1 MFDRCDFIKGNDGSM
16 VIVLPG
22 NLPGGAGS
30 YTVSASPHE
39 IRIKADYNE
48 IAKFPY
54 KDPEVFDL
62 LSGFSQ
68 VGIVEYPPKEA
79 FPGCIT
85 AVAYVQTM
93 RPTP

>member
-1 MFDRCDFIKGNDGSM
+1 MFDHCDFMEGNDGSM

-22 NLPGGAGS
+22 NLPRGAS
-30 YTVSASPHE
+30 TYTVSASPTE

-54 KDPEVFDL
+54 RNERVFNM

-93 RPTP
+93 RPS